1 MQASVKP
8 SNYVIPSAT
17 KWADSQLLRIYKQAS
32 CQERGS
38 LISKKF
44 LPDFTNI
51 TYGYLGNYA
60 RAFKTC
66 KDSLASAAFS
76 STYIL
81 DHAYVPS
88 SLKGNIFRLASADQD
103 LSPIIFHASNLLSAD
118 EEKSIFAHLTDL
130 QEMSE
135 ISFSIPNEQIIAAS
149 HSKKFSLFIKASAF
163 LNCLFEPK
171 LAGLYTRINALQQ
184 SKLGLPLLTSLKPLE
199 VFVDEC
205 GETVSRKY
213 SVTKVTAR
221 FNAIQCVYSPTSMMA
236 IPFILHS
243 IPVHLS
249 PVHPLSGMLGC
260 FVPAL
265 PPRVAFEMIYNC
277 ILKTSVSLFKFG
289 ELESYLSDLVF

>member
-1 MQASVKP
+1 M
-8 SNYVIPSAT
+8 
-17 KWADSQLLRIYKQAS
+17 
-32 CQERGS
+32 
-38 LISKKF
+38 
-44 LPDFTNI
+44 
-51 TYGYLGNYA
+51 
-60 RAFKTC
+60 
-66 KDSLASAAFS
+66 
-76 STYIL
+76 
-81 DHAYVPS
+81 
-88 SLKGNIFRLASADQD
+88 ASADQD

-249 PVHPLSGMLGC
+249 PVHRITI
-260 FVPAL
+260 V
-265 PPRVAFEMIYNC
+265 
-277 ILKTSVSLFKFG
+277 
-289 ELESYLSDLVF
+289 